1 MQSSSESPIQDLN
14 GSATHDFSLNL
25 DEKILRI
32 LSFATATKA
41 PLILHSTKKKKLN
54 NVRS

>member
-41 PLILHSTKKKKLN
+41 PLILHSTKKKKIK
-54 NVRS
+54 